1 MFCQMRQLMK
11 KLMSSA
17 YWVIC
22 IVMLLPIVVVTTAQV
37 FDIHKTVRQ
46 ERIAQ
51 PRQQIETVANLVMF
65 YSKQELAGKLSQKE
79 AQSQV
84 LAAIKALRYDENN
97 YFWVNDTQGVLLM
110 HPFKP
115 ELENKSLLGVKDKN
129 GTRVFTEIVR
139 VASSTKEGYV
149 SYYWPRPNG
158 VEEIEKISYVRLFP
172 QWGWIIGTGVYVE
185 DINKKIE
192 KLVFDN
198 LILAC
203 LVFVITLL
211 VVSSMLHKFE
221 IQCARCYC
229 AKQENKDVHKI
240 ERIID

>member
-1 MFCQMRQLMK
+1 MVGQMRQLMK

-97 YFWVNDTQGVLLM
+97 YLSDNDTQGVRLM

-115 ELENKSLLGVKDKN
+115 ELENKSLLGN
-129 GTRVFTEIVR
+129 
-139 VASSTKEGYV
+139 
-149 SYYWPRPNG
+149 
-158 VEEIEKISYVRLFP
+158 
-172 QWGWIIGTGVYVE
+172 
-185 DINKKIE
+185 
-192 KLVFDN
+192 
-198 LILAC
+198 
-203 LVFVITLL
+203 
-211 VVSSMLHKFE
+211 
-221 IQCARCYC
+221 
-229 AKQENKDVHKI
+229 
-240 ERIID
+240 